1 MMEASISKR
10 IPGKL
15 FRQRAAIA
23 PEVAAALEQLDRL
36 AEASPVLREAAA
48 LQGAVLRAAYAD
60 PPRATAPDIAPERAA
75 DKLRDGV
82 PLLRGERL
90 DLDLPAIE
98 ALMLRVCKA
107 IRAHAQTPGPAGEIA
122 TAIERRAL
130 PAGALVD
137 AALGGQ
143 VAAIHER
150 AAKLGVDGGLLGTI
164 VRWSLFP
171 ALVPVAAQL
180 APLRTVAWEPGY
192 CPICGSWP
200 LQGEHRGLE
209 QTRFLRCGLCA
220 AEWPVDRLLCPYCAS
235 RDHQD
240 LGYLHV
246 EGAEQQRAVTCE
258 SCHGYLK
265 VVASLTP
272 IPPPELAVRDI
283 ATLHLDMV
291 ALERGYAAPI

>member
-1 MMEASISKR
+1 VTRSPIGTLFKR
-10 IPGKL
+10 RL
-15 FRQRAAIA
+15 SLA
-23 PEVAAALEQLDRL
+23 PEVAAALEQLDKL
-36 AEASPVLREAAA
+36 AEASLVLREAAA
-48 LQGAVLRAAYAD
+48 LQGAVLRAAYAN

-82 PLLRGERL
+82 PLLRGEQL
-90 DLDLPAIE
+90 DLDLPMVE
-98 ALMLRVCKA
+98 ALMLRLCEA
-107 IRAHAQTPGPAGEIA
+107 IHAHAENPEPADEIA
-122 TAIERRAL
+122 IAIERRAL
-130 PAGALVD
+130 RAGALVD
-137 AALGGQ
+137 AALGGR

-150 AAKLGVDGGLLGTI
+150 AAELGVDGGLLGTV

-180 APLRTVAWEPGY
+180 AALRTVAWEPGY

-200 LQGEHRGLE
+200 LLGEHRGLE

-220 AEWPVDRLLCPYCAS
+220 AEWPVGRLFCPYCAS
-235 RDHQD
+235 RDHKD

-246 EGAEQQRAVTCE
+246 ERAEQQRAATCE
-258 SCHGYLK
+258 NCRGYLK
-265 VVASLTP
+265 VVASLRP
-272 IPPPELAVRDI
+272 IPPPELAVQDI